1 MKNPFKPRLLQAPLS
16 FSNIL
21 DRFELTETREKE
33 VNFVQ
38 LMLGKSEAGKVAF
51 NSLLSSIGL
60 DEIESYEPI
69 LEDTG
74 LIDFAARKNYNKR
87 VDLVVKDEAGM
98 RLFIVEMAALSSFG
112 KWDDVHQ
119 EQIIFK
125 HFVATTL
132 YKDFEVFTIALSF
145 NEFDSKHRSF
155 ISEADNMF
163 ATHLTFFEDNTYQ
176 FTTHDIQK
184 KIETNKQSTNKNHAD
199 AEVWLKISAEEWG
212 WSNRVG
218 GVDKYGITCIG
229 KSSKGSNK
237 GNGLLWIFK
246 KGNAKISYGRA
257 ESEQLFSD
265 KDIDSIINN
274 ISTELGVEVL
284 TNAGNSDWVNFYIPF
299 DTNDYSEQNKDLL
312 KRFTTEFAKQ
322 TEGIHLLEN

>member
-16 FSNIL
+16 FSSIL

-60 DEIESYEPI
+60 DEIEEYEPI

-199 AEVWLKISAEEWG
+199 AEAWLKISSEEWG

-218 GVDKYGITCIG
+218 GVDINGIHYVG

-237 GNGLLWIFK
+237 GNGLHWVFK
-246 KGNAKISYGRA
+246 KGNAKVSYGRG
-257 ESEQLFSD
+257 ESDILAA
-265 KDIDSIINN
+265 KDIDSIIDS
-274 ISTELGVEVL
+274 ISSELGVEVH
-284 TNAGNSDWVNFYIPF
+284 TNFGNADWVWFYISF
-299 DTNDYSEQNKDLL
+299 NASDYSEENKNLL

-322 TEGIHLLEN
+322 TGGIHLLEN